1 MKKLIAMIL
10 LALLVL
16 GGCSNQTPAAPQSES
31 ESTQET
37 ATRAKDVAPD
47 YTYLRSTD
55 AKINFLY
62 EEEED
67 RYGLSVE
74 GISKEQ
80 YQEYMDKLADAG
92 FDDIMGEEDGIIILK
107 HKDGI
112 YGAIVIYDG
121 TNMQVGIAKYEDLD
135 SLA

>member
-47 YTYLRSTD
+47 YTYRC
-55 AKINFLY
+55 
-62 EEEED
+62 
-67 RYGLSVE
+67 
-74 GISKEQ
+74 
-80 YQEYMDKLADAG
+80 
-92 FDDIMGEEDGIIILK
+92 
-107 HKDGI
+107 
-112 YGAIVIYDG
+112 
-121 TNMQVGIAKYEDLD
+121 
-135 SLA
+135 

>member
-16 GGCSNQTPAAPQSES
+16 GGCTGQAPATPQPES
-31 ESTQET
+31 KSTQEA
-37 ATRAKDVAPD
+37 ATSAKDVAPD

-55 AKINFLY
+55 AKINFIY

-67 RYGLSVE
+67 IYGLSVE
-74 GISKEQ
+74 GISQEQ
-80 YQEYMDKLADAG
+80 YQEYMDKLTEAG
-92 FDDIMGEEDGIIILK
+92 FDDIMGEEDGNVILK

-121 TNMQVGIAKYEDLD
+121 TTMQVGITKYEDLD

>member
-37 ATRAKDVAPD
+37 ATPAKDVAPD

-80 YQEYMDKLADAG
+80 
-92 FDDIMGEEDGIIILK
+92 
-107 HKDGI
+107 
-112 YGAIVIYDG
+112 
-121 TNMQVGIAKYEDLD
+121 
-135 SLA
+135 